1 MTPSCGTMDNF
12 ILAYWQGIRN
22 GSIVVGRWVRLLYER
37 IVRELD
43 AGTLRFDQKKANH
56 AIRFIEKFCRHN
68 KGALAPGHLELQLW
82 QKAAVSL
89 IFGIV
94 DPDGSRH
101 FRECFMTIGRK
112 MGKTLLASAIMEY
125 MTYGDGEY
133 GAEVY
138 CVAPKLDQADLVY
151 SAFTFNV
158 DHEPAFATR
167 TKRRKN
173 DLFVAT
179 TNTTIKKIAFN
190 EKKADGYNPHLTV
203 CDEGSSWPGDRGL
216 KQYEVMVSGTG
227 ARRQPLT
234 LMITSGGY
242 EDEGIY
248 DDLMKRST
256 AYLNGDG
263 RETRLLPLLYMIDD
277 LQKWDD
283 INELRKSLPGL
294 GVSVSTDYILDQ
306 VDSAYSSASRK
317 TEFITKYCCLKQN
330 SSLAWLPA
338 EAVTAA
344 SGDHL
349 GPEDFRGCY
358 CVCGVDLSQTTD
370 LTACCALIERGGL
383 LYVLTQFFLPS
394 AKIKEASARDGLP
407 YDIYIQRGLLTP
419 SGENYVDYHD
429 CYKWLTELL
438 TRWEIYP
445 LAVGYD
451 PYGANYLVQDLE
463 GAGFRMSPVKQGE
476 NLTGVINETEG
487 RFRDGSFRIGDND
500 LLKVHLLDSA
510 LKLNAENSRKRLV
523 KLGRMSH
530 IDGTA
535 ALLDAVCMR
544 TCFHD
549 EIGEQLKNLS

>member
-1 MTPSCGTMDNF
+1 MDNY

-22 GSIVVGRWVRLLYER
+22 GSIVVGKWVRLLYER
-37 IVRELD
+37 IVREVD

-56 AIRFIEKFCRHN
+56 AIRFIETFCRHN
-68 KGALAPGHLELQLW
+68 KGTLAPGHISLQLW
-82 QKAAVSL
+82 QKAAISCL
-89 IFGIV
+89 FGIV
-94 DPDGSRH
+94 DEDGSRH
-101 FRECFMTIGRK
+101 FREAFFSMGRK
-112 MGKTLLASAIMEY
+112 MGKTLLAGGIMEY

-133 GAEVY
+133 GAEIY

-158 DHEPAFATR
+158 DHEPAFASR

-179 TNTTIKKIAFN
+179 SNTTIKKIAFN

-227 ARRQPLT
+227 ARRQPIT

-256 AYLNGDG
+256 AYLQGDG

-306 VDSAYSSASRK
+306 IDAAYSSASRK

-330 SSLAWLPA
+330 SSLAWLPS
-338 EAVTAA
+338 EAVTGAC
-344 SGDHL
+344 GDHL
-349 GPEDFRGCY
+349 SLEDFRGCY

-383 LYVLTQFFLPS
+383 LHVVTQFFLPT

-429 CYKWLTELL
+429 CYRWLTELL

-535 ALLDAVCMR
+535 ALLDAMCMR

-549 EIGEQLKNLS
+549 EIGEQLKNLE